1 MTQDLDLLRAFLLES
16 TEILGRVEADLAT
29 LANQPGDADV
39 INSLFRS
46 IHTIKGNSSFLDLE
60 NITRLSHAAE
70 TLLDKARKGE
80 LPVAGPVPVIV
91 TQVLDELRSMI
102 EDQNTGLDVSHTVR
116 VIERFLAGDLE
127 AVRLLGAA
135 QNAPAPAP
143 TANPS
148 APAAEAPAKIS
159 TGSFTRVDDDKIA
172 KILSVASELEILR
185 YALERIPEKMEV
197 LGPQLAD
204 LRFEADLQI
213 SKLTRI
219 SRSLSSLV
227 FGVRLVPVNQVFQR
241 FPKVIQDLGRK
252 LGKDIK
258 LQIVNGDA
266 ELDKFIVEAIAEPMT
281 HLIRNSADHGIETA
295 EERVKAGK
303 APQGTVRLNSYVRAN
318 FVFIEI
324 ADDGR
329 GIDGNKVLAKAI
341 EKGIVPAEKAPSFT
355 ESQKLA
361 LIFAPGFSTA
371 EQVTDISGR
380 GVGMDVVKSNINRLK
395 GTVIL
400 DSTVGKG
407 TLIQLRFPMSMAV
420 LFSLFIQVGETACS
434 IPVEQIDE
442 SMDYFPGEL
451 LERVPDDEDPADF
464 LALYS
469 IRNLLWGDE
478 GQSVD
483 SRRAFHTLRFKEHAG
498 RAFIVEEFAS
508 IEEAIVQ
515 SVDSYIA
522 ALPGLQGATIRKDG
536 SVALVLNPQAI
547 NEIADK
553 MQPLAYVRK
562 QVRVMEG
569 EGLAEFLAIGNGL

>member
-1 MTQDLDLLRAFLLES
+1 MTQDLELLRAFLLES
-16 TEILGRVEADLAT
+16 TEILGRVEADLST
-29 LANQPGDADV
+29 LAQAPGDANV

-127 AVRLLGAA
+127 AVRLLGSA
-135 QNAPAPAP
+135 QAPAA
-143 TANPS
+143 TANPAS
-148 APAAEAPAKIS
+148 PAAESTKIS

-172 KILSVASELEILR
+172 KILGVASELEILR
-185 YALERIPEKMEV
+185 YALERIPEKME
-197 LGPQLAD
+197 LFGPQLAD

-252 LGKDIK
+252 LGKEIK

-303 APQGTVRLNSYVRAN
+303 PAQGTVRLNSYVRAN

-341 EKGIVPAEKAPSFT
+341 EKGIVPAEKAPTFT
-355 ESQKLA
+355 DSQKLA

-420 LFSLFIQVGETACS
+420 LFSLFIQVGETNCS

-451 LERVPDDEDPADF
+451 LGRVPDDEDPADF

-483 SRRAFHTLRFKEHAG
+483 SRRAFHTLRFKENAC

-562 QVRVMEG
+562 QVRVVEG